1 MKGTWLACGA
11 WIILTVASGCRATA
25 PIHVWQ
31 PPRLRSTVGQQV
43 AVSVSGP
50 APLAAEIEQRLIDVA
65 TSRRRTGDGPGG
77 VGGSPGM
84 AGWISTSALES
95 ASAIRLVSADDQEFN
110 DVALASVARDRG
122 IDFLLQGRLV
132 DGDSVTGPAGESQR
146 IALSWRLY
154 GVSGG
159 SPPIGFPVAIDVD
172 TAVGRYPD
180 LRLLGDPRAI
190 LQEAAVRETRR
201 LVEPFVGRDT
211 ATLAV
216 PYLTPGS
223 RAVRRGNA
231 LAAAG
236 DWSAAR
242 DVWSEALR
250 RYPSQSAAFVNLA
263 VAAVAAQDF
272 PAARQWA
279 TLAAARHPSAA
290 ARETLLWVEWTQ
302 RQYHLAFGLPDPE
315 EGWVLTRITGE
326 TP

>member
-1 MKGTWLACGA
+1 MAWGA
-11 WIILTVASGCRATA
+11 LMILSVASGCRATA

-31 PPRLRSTVGQQV
+31 PPRLQSTVGQRV

-50 APLAAEIEQRLIDVA
+50 ATLAADIEQRLIDAAAV
-65 TSRRRTGDGPGG
+65 RRRASDGPGEG
-77 VGGSPGM
+77 DGS
-84 AGWISTSALES
+84 AGTSVWISTSALQQ

-122 IDFLLQGRLV
+122 VDFLLQGRLV
-132 DGDSVTGPAGESQR
+132 EGGTFTGPAGETER

-154 GVSGG
+154 GVHGR

-172 TAVGRYPD
+172 TAVDRYPD
-180 LRLLGDPRAI
+180 LRLLAEPRAI

-201 LVEPFVGRDT
+201 LVEPFVNRDT
-211 ATLAV
+211 AGLAV

-242 DVWSEALR
+242 DIWAETVQ

-279 TLAAARHPSAA
+279 TLAAARHPSAV

-302 RQYHLAFGLPDPE
+302 RQYHLTFGLPDPE
-315 EGWVLTRITGE
+315 EGWVLTRIAGE